1 MQVLLAN
8 IDEIADGDSRGFD
21 PGGSGRDTMF
31 VVRRGNAL
39 HAYRNACPH
48 VDGAPLPWRK
58 DAYLSADRSHIV
70 CYAHGAKFDITS
82 GICVL
87 GPCEGQALTRVAIHN
102 LPGGEIA
109 LAADANQ
116 ETTS

>member
-1 MQVLLAN
+1 MLLAN

-21 PGGSGRDTMF
+21 PEGSGRDTMF
-31 VVRRGNAL
+31 VVRQGNAL

-48 VDGAPLPWRK
+48 VDGASLPWRK
-58 DAYLSADRSHIV
+58 DAYLSADRRHIV
-70 CYAHGAKFDITS
+70 CYAHGAMFDIAS

-87 GPCEGQALTRVAIHN
+87 GPCEGQALTRVLIQN
-102 LPGGEIA
+102 LPDGQFA
-109 LAADANQ
+109 LAADEHQ